1 MKNIDTGKFSACDSF
16 IIDYDEHFYG
26 FGERGSKLDAKG
38 LDIPLWVYDCVGNHT
53 PRSYKGIPFFMS
65 SKGYGIY
72 VNTAAPTRFNMGEWS
87 FISYTMYTLAN
98 SLDYFFIYGPEFKD
112 ILPEY
117 MNITGIPQL
126 PPKWSFGLWM
136 SKCTYN
142 SQDEVLK
149 IAGKLR
155 ANKVPCDVI
164 NIDLWHNYDFIFKKE
179 FPDPAGMVER
189 LDADGFKLSLWQHPY
204 LIKGTKIYEEAE
216 KKGLLSKNTEN
227 KSFGDIGIVDFT
239 NPEAVTWYKNVIRKL
254 LDIGVAVIK
263 VDFGEAADENALY
276 YGISQDE
283 IHNIYPLLYNKALFE
298 ITEEVRGKGNG
309 IIWARSAYAGSQ
321 RYPLH
326 WSGDTTANFP
336 QLQTVLRAGLQLGL
350 SGFVFWSHDIGGF
363 LYQPTLELYIRW
375 AQFGLFCSHS
385 RCHGTTPRE
394 PWNFGEEIFRI
405 FKKYNELRYSMLPY
419 IYTQARK
426 CVDSCMPMVRALVL
440 DYQNDNTV
448 YTIDDEYMFG
458 ESILIAPIL
467 NERNTRSI
475 YLPEGNWYDFWTQE
489 CYSGNRWIRYEAS
502 LDIMPMFMKK
512 GSIIPFQNVTQHVK
526 DGLPEHLK
534 LLVWP
539 DSLMKTQI
547 IEKDIIINIRGEY
560 EEGRLLITVD
570 DTSRNYDIQV
580 IGEDP
585 SDVIFKRGDIP
596 QQE

>member
-1 MKNIDTGKFSACDSF
+1 
-16 IIDYDEHFYG
+16 
-26 FGERGSKLDAKG
+26 
-38 LDIPLWVYDCVGNHT
+38 
-53 PRSYKGIPFFMS
+53 
-65 SKGYGIY
+65 
-72 VNTAAPTRFNMGEWS
+72 
-87 FISYTMYTLAN
+87 
-98 SLDYFFIYGPEFKD
+98 
-112 ILPEY
+112 
-117 MNITGIPQL
+117 
-126 PPKWSFGLWM
+126 
-136 SKCTYN
+136 
-142 SQDEVLK
+142 
-149 IAGKLR
+149 
-155 ANKVPCDVI
+155 
-164 NIDLWHNYDFIFKKE
+164 
-179 FPDPAGMVER
+179 
-189 LDADGFKLSLWQHPY
+189 
-204 LIKGTKIYEEAE
+204 
-216 KKGLLSKNTEN
+216 
-227 KSFGDIGIVDFT
+227 
-239 NPEAVTWYKNVIRKL
+239 
-254 LDIGVAVIK
+254 
-263 VDFGEAADENALY
+263 
-276 YGISQDE
+276 
-283 IHNIYPLLYNKALFE
+283 
-298 ITEEVRGKGNG
+298 
-309 IIWARSAYAGSQ
+309 
-321 RYPLH
+321 
-326 WSGDTTANFP
+326 
-336 QLQTVLRAGLQLGL
+336 
-350 SGFVFWSHDIGGF
+350 
-363 LYQPTLELYIRW
+363 
-375 AQFGLFCSHS
+375 
-385 RCHGTTPRE
+385 
-394 PWNFGEEIFRI
+394 
-405 FKKYNELRYSMLPY
+405 MLPY

-560 EEGRLLITVD
+560 EAGRLLITVD